1 MNQAALTNPMNP
13 NAAAAH
19 QTLDDAVHLE
29 VTLPAGVRGGQQL
42 KIEHAG
48 QELTVVVP
56 EGLSEGETFS
66 VEAPVAP
73 AAAGATELQ
82 RAASMSSMKQAA
94 LTNPTNPNAA
104 AAHQTLDDAVH
115 LEVAVPAGVRGG
127 QQLKIEHAGQE
138 LTVVV
143 PEGLSV

>member
-73 AAAGATELQ
+73 AAPGAPASPASGEVETVDS
-82 RAASMSSMKQAA
+82 AAEDSAIRPA
-94 LTNPTNPNAA
+94 EPTSGAN
-104 AAHQTLDDAVH
+104 
-115 LEVAVPAGVRGG
+115 
-127 QQLKIEHAGQE
+127 
-138 LTVVV
+138 
-143 PEGLSV
+143 